1 MIPGEISL
9 PLRVKRLKKVKN
21 LNYHHHRK
29 RRHMDF
35 LTIATNIT
43 FVILSATL
51 ILAFYR
57 ILKGPSL
64 PDRVIAIDI
73 LAYVVIGFIATFC
86 VAVNQPIYLDIALV
100 LALIAFLSTIAFAR
114 YISNRQQESK

>member
-1 MIPGEISL
+1 
-9 PLRVKRLKKVKN
+9 
-21 LNYHHHRK
+21 
-29 RRHMDF
+29 MDF

-73 LAYVVIGFIATFC
+73 LAYVVIGFISTFSVAT
-86 VAVNQPIYLDIALV
+86 NQPIYLDIALV

-114 YISNRQQESK
+114 YISTRHQESK

>member
-1 MIPGEISL
+1 
-9 PLRVKRLKKVKN
+9 
-21 LNYHHHRK
+21 
-29 RRHMDF
+29 MDF

-73 LAYVVIGFIATFC
+73 LAYVVIGFIGTFC
-86 VAVNQPIYLDIALV
+86 VAVNQSIYLDIALV

-114 YISNRQQESK
+114 YISNRHQESK

>member
-1 MIPGEISL
+1 
-9 PLRVKRLKKVKN
+9 
-21 LNYHHHRK
+21 
-29 RRHMDF
+29 MDF

-57 ILKGPSL
+57 ILRGPSL

-73 LAYVVIGFIATFC
+73 LAYVVIGFIGTFC
-86 VAVNQPIYLDIALV
+86 VAVNQPIYFDIALV